1 MSKDSETALSCIGLL
16 GLWVLTII
24 ISVVAQGF
32 TVAMLWQWFVVPVFG
47 LPTISI
53 VVAAGMGLIF
63 NVYKGVQNAPTKD
76 SEEYGLKKWLT
87 SLLSSLG
94 GYAFA
99 LLFGFILNLFM
110 PH

>member
-1 MSKDSETALSCIGLL
+1 MSKDSEQVLSCVGLIGL
-16 GLWVLTII
+16 WILTVI
-24 ISVVAQGF
+24 ISSVAQGF

-53 VVAAGMGLIF
+53 VVALGLGLIF
-63 NVYKGVQNAPTKD
+63 SVYKGVQKAPTKD
-76 SEEYGLKKWLT
+76 SEEYGLQKWLT
-87 SLLSSLG
+87 SLLGQLG
-94 GYAFA
+94 GYDFV